1 MNSIDYGYYG
11 LSPALKLKTGIFVVG
26 ICGAARA
33 GKDTVAD
40 FLCNTM
46 GYEKLPLARAL
57 KLEVMDLIYSQYGD
71 VGLDLLDDEKV
82 MRVLYQVWGG
92 FKRNL
97 DPLYWIDAMSTRA
110 HLPLTLGKGIIVP
123 DVRFRNEAAWIKQMN
138 GVLIRVE
145 KVGGT
150 VLSGSLPCHI
160 SERGLDGYE
169 GHDISIVANDGDLDA
184 LYNGVATFFKGLPAV
199 DR

>member
-1 MNSIDYGYYG
+1 MNSLDHGHYG

-33 GKDTVAD
+33 GKDTTAD
-40 FLCNTM
+40 FLCKTM
-46 GYEKLPLARAL
+46 GYEKIPLAKAL
-57 KLEVMDLIYSQYGD
+57 KLEVMDLIHSQYGD
-71 VGLDLLDDEKV
+71 VGPDLLDDKKV
-82 MRVLYQVWGG
+82 MRVLYQIWGG
-92 FKRNL
+92 YKRNL
-97 DPLYWIDAMSTRA
+97 DPSYWIEAVHNQGMP
-110 HLPLTLGKGIIVP
+110 HLTQGRGIIVP

-145 KVGGT
+145 KIGGT
-150 VLSGSLPCHI
+150 VLDGSLPCHI

-169 GHDISIVANDGDLDA
+169 GCDTSIVANDGDLSA
-184 LYNGVATFFKGLPAV
+184 LYSGAATFFKGLPAV